1 MTSPR
6 TTRTG
11 LASGRGV
18 PVTRARLARWW
29 EALARDVVLVTVRG
43 ERPRFAAE
51 LAPEGRALG
60 QLFDAVRKRG
70 QPGIA
75 QQAVDQA
82 RPALRDA
89 VRQLAFRVPPK
100 VQAPAAPV
108 VPGLPAPTATATP
121 AVARMPAQGT
131 LRGSETEEGQLRY
144 LTVDLRGSGTISYEG
159 GLTLTLPLSSL
170 ERGRDRLRL
179 QRPDPR
185 RDAVLLGEVGRREG
199 RRLRLDGLG
208 RPERRRH
215 VRAAPALKAHPRGR
229 GARVGWRL
237 PSVAEWRRPQEAPP

>member
-1 MTSPR
+1 M
-6 TTRTG
+6 
-11 LASGRGV
+11 
-18 PVTRARLARWW
+18 
-29 EALARDVVLVTVRG
+29 LVTVRG

-60 QLFDAVRKRG
+60 QLFDAVRKGG

-100 VQAPAAPV
+100 VEAPAAPA
-108 VPGLPAPTATATP
+108 VPGLPAPTAAATP

-170 ERGRDRLRL
+170 ERGRDRLL
-179 QRPDPR
+179 FSVPI
-185 RDAVLLGEVGRREG
+185 
-199 RRLRLDGLG
+199 
-208 RPERRRH
+208 
-215 VRAAPALKAHPRGR
+215 R
-229 GARVGWRL
+229 GAMRYYSGKWDGEKVAGSVSTDSAGRNVVGTFEL
-237 PSVAEWRRPQEAPP
+237 RPR